1 MGVVVVEK
9 SDTRNPTTEAP
20 VVKATA
26 VEEEAEIEEI
36 VRPEEENVVP
46 QCVRVMRKQGDEWVF
61 YEEGHSD
68 RAVRKLQRTGPE

>member
-1 MGVVVVEK
+1 M
-9 SDTRNPTTEAP
+9 EAP
-20 VVKATA
+20 AIKAAT
-26 VEEEAEIEEI
+26 VEEEAEIEGI
-36 VRPEEENVVP
+36 IRLEEENVVP